1 MADRITCDICRTS
14 IAPHAHYIVRIDV
27 FADPSVPPINTED
40 LDEMDAEK
48 TLSQLL
54 EQMKDMTADELQD
67 QVHRR
72 FEYRICGE
80 CQVRFLANPL
90 GQPRH
95 RKVGDN

>member
-1 MADRITCDICRTS
+1 MADRHTCDICGTS

-27 FADPSVPPINTED
+27 FADPSVPPIDTEG
-40 LDEMDAEK
+40 LDETDPAK
-48 TLSQLL
+48 TLAELM
-54 EQMKDMTADELQD
+54 EEMKNMSADELQD

-72 FEYRICGE
+72 FEFRICRP
-80 CQVRFLANPL
+80 CQARFLANPL